1 MQTREIERVQIGQVK
16 GKDITKMRKIELRPR
31 VLTQLVNDI
40 LY

>member
-31 VLTQLVNDI
+31 VLTQLANDI